1 VRVTLPST
9 YAKTTH
15 DINQK
20 KEDLDRLT
28 TMASCGS
35 RILKQ
40 ADDPLAW
47 SQAMDFRQT
56 IRQID
61 TFQKNIDFAVGWS
74 QATDNALNKVTDLM
88 ERAKQLAIQAIST
101 PSTEKRQ
108 AQTQELNQII
118 EEAVNLANSQYR
130 DQYVFSGRLFSI
142 SPFTV
147 TKDAS
152 GEVQSISS
160 YQGDTQDLE
169 VRVGNGVRQTVNL
182 NGQDVFGDPSNNT
195 GILYELLQLK
205 NTVRDGNITA
215 IQQQEAAIDNSYQNL
230 QRQSAIVGTRQE
242 ALDEK
247 KSLLDSIKIDDQ
259 SQLSD
264 IADSDMAEVISQLQ
278 QKQTVFQA
286 VLRVTGMLADLNLT
300 HYL

>member
-1 VRVTLPST
+1 VRITLSAT
-9 YAKTTH
+9 FEKTTR

-28 TMASCGS
+28 TMASSGS

-61 TFQKNIDFAVGWS
+61 SFQKNIAFALGWS
-74 QATDNALNKVTDLM
+74 QATDNALNKVTDLV
-88 ERAKQLAIQAIST
+88 ERAKQLAVQAISA

-118 EEAVNLANSQYR
+118 QEAVNLANSQYR
-130 DQYVFSGRLFSI
+130 DQYVFSGRQFTTA
-142 SPFTV
+142 PFTV
-147 TKDAS
+147 TKDSS
-152 GEVQSISS
+152 GEVQSISG

-169 VRVGNGVRQTVNL
+169 VRVGNGVHQKINL
-182 NGQDVFGDPSNNT
+182 NGQDVFGDPSQNT
-195 GILYELLQLK
+195 GILHELLQLK
-205 NTVRDGNITA
+205 NAVRDGNITA
-215 IQQQEAAIDNSYQNL
+215 IQQQETAIDASYQNL
-230 QRQSAIVGTRQE
+230 QRQSAIVGTSQE
-242 ALDEK
+242 ALDDK
-247 KSLLDSIKIDDQ
+247 KSLLDSIKINDQ

-264 IADSDMAEVISQLQ
+264 IADADMAEVISQLQ

-300 HYL
+300 RFI